1 MQTAAYSS
9 IAIQTEF
16 SVLPIPRPPHC
27 RRAVCSIYGMECVG
41 INSFLVTSIVSPRQ
55 CRSVTLNASVTLPTA
70 QRPLRCALLA
80 PRIQRAS
87 DLATVPPALVKGIWQ
102 SSPSKPLS
110 SPAYDEFRICHS
122 PPFPFRQGQLPKGQ
136 PLPMP
141 FGPSRREPWVRL
153 RGSGPAP
160 SNPAR
165 VQGRAYHRGTRV
177 PHPGL
182 YPGQTPGRRAPR
194 ATHPCT
200 AVPVLTCA
208 RVGACPE
215 QAHSLYWLRIHRFFL
230 HYLNVSE
237 ESLPPF

>member
-1 MQTAAYSS
+1 MFGPVSEGQRRFGGAGQGADLHRVAKSREAVPHHHHHAPHAPLLPAYHPHPSHGFLNPHWGRLGRGPAEVQTAAHSS

-122 PPFPFRQGQLPKGQ
+122 PPIPLQTRSVTKG
-136 PLPMP
+136 
-141 FGPSRREPWVRL
+141 
-153 RGSGPAP
+153 
-160 SNPAR
+160 
-165 VQGRAYHRGTRV
+165 
-177 PHPGL
+177 
-182 YPGQTPGRRAPR
+182 
-194 ATHPCT
+194 ATT
-200 AVPVLTCA
+200 ANAVWT
-208 RVGACPE
+208 
-215 QAHSLYWLRIHRFFL
+215 
-230 HYLNVSE
+230 
-237 ESLPPF
+237 